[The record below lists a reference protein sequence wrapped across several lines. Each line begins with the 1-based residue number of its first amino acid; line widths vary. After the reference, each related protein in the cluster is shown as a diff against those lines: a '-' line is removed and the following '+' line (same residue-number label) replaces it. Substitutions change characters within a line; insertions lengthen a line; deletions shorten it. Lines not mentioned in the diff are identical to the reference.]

1 MKLKHLSASV
11 PNASDTIQVLTLS
24 CAIFHDP
31 DSENLSP
38 DQLIKMFIALSQ
50 FTVANDMTA
59 EVKNAFI
66 DRPHLVD
73 NASGFI
79 RLEVIS
85 PLDNKDEIWLLTYWR
100 DEESFKT
107 WHHSHLYHDSHKGI
121 PKGLKLVPKSAR
133 LRFFEHVS
141 S

>member
-1 MKLKHLSASV
+1 MPEIETSPGFRSKRAR
-11 PNASDTIQVLTLS
+11 PTLS
-24 CAIFHDP
+24 YASISQP
-31 DSENLSP
+31 DSRKFIPEQIN
-38 DQLIKMFIALSQ
+38 KMFIALSQ
-50 FTVANDMTA
+50 FTVANNMAA
-59 EVKNAFI
+59 EVRNAFV

-73 NASGFI
+73 DASGFI

-121 PKGLKLVPKSAR
+121 PKGLKLIPKSAR

>member
-1 MKLKHLSASV
+1 
-11 PNASDTIQVLTLS
+11 
-24 CAIFHDP
+24 
-31 DSENLSP
+31 
-38 DQLIKMFIALSQ
+38 MFIALSQ

-59 EVKNAFI
+59 EVKNAFV
-66 DRPHLVD
+66 DRPHFVD